1 MDVAQNPHIEGKYE
15 VMKQRMLTQFSQSKN
30 QCVSRLLNMP
40 DLRDDRPSVLINN
53 MLSLLGDYRPDFLF
67 LQFFS

>member
-30 QCVSRLLNMP
+30 QCVAVIEHARSQRRQTVCP
-40 DLRDDRPSVLINN
+40 DKQHAFIAR
-53 MLSLLGDYRPDFLF
+53 
-67 LQFFS
+67 